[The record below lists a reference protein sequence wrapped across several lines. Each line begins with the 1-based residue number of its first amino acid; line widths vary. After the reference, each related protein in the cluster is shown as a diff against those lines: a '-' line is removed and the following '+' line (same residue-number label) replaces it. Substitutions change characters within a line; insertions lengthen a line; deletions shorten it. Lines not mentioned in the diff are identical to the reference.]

1 MSHANRSNQT
11 EVNGDNFLVNDN
23 DQINDTVSGK
33 FFASAWYSVWKH
45 EQTEV
50 SSQDSLNLVF
60 FDLNK

>member
-33 FFASAWYSVWKH
+33 FFASAWNSGWKH
-45 EQTEV
+45 EQTKV
-50 SSQDSLNLVF
+50 SNQDSLNLVF
-60 FDLNK
+60 SI